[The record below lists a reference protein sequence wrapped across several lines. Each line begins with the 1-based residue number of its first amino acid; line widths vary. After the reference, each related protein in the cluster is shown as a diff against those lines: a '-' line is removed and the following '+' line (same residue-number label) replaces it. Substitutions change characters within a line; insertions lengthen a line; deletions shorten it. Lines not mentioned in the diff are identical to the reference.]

1 MGNWLSKHA
10 QQSRFLKNMP
20 LDKDMTGEGGPHS
33 EGHGGKAGHKHE
45 FGPQNETKEQRYK
58 RATDRISTLKNNPPN
73 TQNKTISFGM
83 GTSSGSANFSEALPK
98 GSSIGFGTN
107 YKKLN

>member
-20 LDKDMTGEGGPHS
+20 LDKDMTSEGGPHS